1 MLLTSTI
8 FFIAG
13 LSITVAVIPMIPHFE
28 DSFVNALYFPKINC
42 LRGFVTKKG
51 LKPTLASYYG
61 RIRLRFSNS
70 SWSSLRS
77 LIDGMFTNYCGGIP
91 QRTLGFY
98 GNDPVCLFK
107 FFVSSDE
114 PQAAYSWSLLTVN
127 FACFGIIS
135 LSYLV
140 VFIVTS
146 TSSLSW
152 SQGVTGDLVRSRNN
166 RLQRKISVI
175 ILTDFLCWVPFIII
189 CFLHTIALMDASPWY
204 ALLSILILP
213 INSVVNPLLY
223 DDTMGRFIGRI
234 FRWVQFKT
242 RDISQTLRTLQ
253 ERGPRDTRFR
263 NDVAREPG
271 QAVPSIKPDLAGE
284 PGQKAQSILPDV
296 AREPGHTVPSIIP
309 DLAREPG
316 YAELCIIPDVAK
328 EPVQAATTTVA
339 ETKV

>member
-1 MLLTSTI
+1 MR
-8 FFIAG
+8 
-13 LSITVAVIPMIPHFE
+13 H
-28 DSFVNALYFPKINC
+28 DC
-42 LRGFVTKKG
+42 
-51 LKPTLASYYG
+51 TLASYYG
-61 RIRLRFSNS
+61 RIRLEVSNLE
-70 SWSSLRS
+70 WSIFRS
-77 LIDGMFTNYCGGIP
+77 LIDGMFTNNYNGIS

-114 PQAAYSWSLLTVN
+114 SQAAYSWSLLTLN
-127 FACFGIIS
+127 FVCFGIIS

-146 TSSLSW
+146 TSSLSR

-189 CFLHTIALMDASPWY
+189 CFLHTIALVDASPWY

-234 FRWVQFKT
+234 FRWIQFKT

-253 ERGPRDTRFR
+253 EQDPRDTRFR

-284 PGQKAQSILPDV
+284 PGQKAPSILPDV
-296 AREPGHTVPSIIP
+296 AREPGHAVPSIIP
-309 DLAREPG
+309 DLAIEPGHAELFILPDVAREPG
-316 YAELCIIPDVAK
+316 HAVPSIIPDF
-328 EPVQAATTTVA
+328 TR
-339 ETKV
+339 